1 MYGAGGEGVEVL
13 GIRSWGSD
21 VTRGIALG
29 SYGWKG
35 KAWGAV
41 GSVAVVRSLSTPTS
55 TTAAGTGTSF

>member
-35 KAWGAV
+35 KAWADEAGLM
-41 GSVAVVRSLSTPTS
+41 VVVSTLTS
-55 TTAAGTGTSF
+55 TGAAGTGMSF